1 MLRPEGC
8 QNHKRKCSF
17 TTLKLARESSGAQT
31 GEHEGDGKDQALS
44 ADWRDQALSA
54 DWRDQA
60 LSADWREEL
69 KKKHEQALREAAKY
83 KAVALQ
89 LLDENDELHDIN
101 SQIASEVERQA
112 ERSQKRYST
121 IEINQLAHDPEELEK
136 EIELA
141 LRKQAE
147 LEQEQKLV
155 IEKAEEA
162 IKKTQAH
169 ERLYARRKK
178 ASAEVIGKHDRIK
191 NKKKL

>member
-8 QNHKRKCSF
+8 QNHRRKCSF
-17 TTLKLARESSGAQT
+17 TTLKPIAQIGAE
-31 GEHEGDGKDQALS
+31 EHKGDGNDPEPSIK
-44 ADWRDQALSA
+44 R
-54 DWRDQA
+54 
-60 LSADWREEL
+60 SADWREEL

-89 LLDENDELHDIN
+89 LLDENDELRDIN
-101 SQIASEVERQA
+101 SQIASEVE
-112 ERSQKRYST
+112 KYST
-121 IEINQLAHDPEELEK
+121 TEINNIQTDPNIEK

-147 LEQEQKLV
+147 LEQEQILV
-155 IEKAEEA
+155 MEKAEEA

-178 ASAEVIGKHDRIK
+178 PDAETIEKHDQIK

>member
-8 QNHKRKCSF
+8 QNHRRKCSF
-17 TTLKLARESSGAQT
+17 TTLKLARESSGGSSGAQIGAQT
-31 GEHEGDGKDQALS
+31 EEHKGDGK
-44 ADWRDQALSA
+44 DQALSA

-112 ERSQKRYST
+112 ERSQERYST
-121 IEINQLAHDPEELEK
+121 IEINNIQTDPNIEK

-147 LEQEQKLV
+147 LEQEQILV

-178 ASAEVIGKHDRIK
+178 ASAEVIEKHDQIK